1 MRTFLCAV
9 CILLLLLGAVIA
21 VTREVITL
29 TDRMIALTLA
39 LPPVGAADCEEAVA
53 SVLLLWQHLKP
64 FANLSAAGRT
74 VEQIDQFT
82 TALEVCANREAAENF
97 ELNRRLLIETL
108 HNLRMLMGI
117 GWNAIF

>member
-21 VTREVITL
+21 VTQEVVAL

-39 LPPVGAADCEEAVA
+39 LPSVDAADCEEAMGGIL
-53 SVLLLWQHLKP
+53 SLWQHLRP
-64 FANLSAAGRT
+64 LANLSTSGRT
-74 VEQIDQFT
+74 VEQIDRFT
-82 TALEVCANREAAENF
+82 AALEVCAKRKDAGDF
-97 ELNRRLLIETL
+97 ELNRRMLIEAL
-108 HNLRMLMGI
+108 RNLRMLMGV